1 MKCPLWIH
9 VTLGSL
15 LLTGSCGSSSVESRK
30 PDARSVAVIT
40 SGGFA
45 AAYNVLGP
53 QFEQETG
60 IRLISA
66 YGASSGGAPDS
77 IPERLARGETPD
89 LIILSRPAL
98 DALTERGDVVG
109 TSRIDL
115 ADSRIGM
122 AVMSGGSRPD
132 IENPDAFV
140 ATLLAARSIG
150 YSASVSGT
158 YLSTEL
164 FPRLGIWERLEPKS
178 KRIVSDRVG
187 NVVARG
193 EVEIGFQ
200 QISEILPI
208 EGVDY
213 VGPIPEEFQKVSTF
227 SAGLTTRARNLEDA
241 RSLLEYLSSEKVAE
255 AIAATGLE
263 PRVRAPQLEGS
274 QGEARWH
281 WTPETTN
288 TDALVHLESTGS
300 NTTVAR
306 GGSVRR
312 IE

>member
-1 MKCPLWIH
+1 MKCPRWIH
-9 VTLGSL
+9 VTLGL
-15 LLTGSCGSSSVESRK
+15 LLLSCSCELSSVESGKR
-30 PDARSVAVIT
+30 DARSVAVIS

-60 IRLISA
+60 VRLISA

-77 IPERLARGETPD
+77 IPERLARGETAD

-98 DALTERGDVVG
+98 DALTQRGDVVE

-122 AVMSGGSRPD
+122 AVKSGASKPD
-132 IENPDAFV
+132 ITSPDAFI
-140 ATLLAARSIG
+140 ATLLAAQSIG

-178 KRIVSDRVG
+178 KRVVSDRVG

-193 EVEIGFQ
+193 KVEIGFQ

-213 VGPIPEEFQKVSTF
+213 VGPIPEAFQKVSTF

-241 RSLLEYLSSEKVAE
+241 RSLLEFLSSEKVAL

-263 PRVRAPQLEGS
+263 PKVRVQD
-274 QGEARWH
+274 
-281 WTPETTN
+281 PET
-288 TDALVHLESTGS
+288 S
-300 NTTVAR
+300 
-306 GGSVRR
+306 GGLPR
-312 IE
+312 